1 MHFFWHQHKEQKEDE
16 RAQEQRQLALSYL
29 TGAWIEA
36 VSNGLDPDYIAEAAL
51 EAALKELVALKGEI
65 YVAELLAQ
73 TSPRVNAGEFS
84 IHITRQ

>member
-1 MHFFWHQHKEQKEDE
+1 MKFMWHQQKEEE

-36 VSNGLDPDYIAEAAL
+36 VSNGLDPDHIAEAAL
-51 EAALKELVALKGEI
+51 EASLKELVALKGEI
-65 YVAELLAQ
+65 YVAELLAAL
-73 TSPRVNAGEFS
+73 SPRVNAGEFS

>member
-1 MHFFWHQHKEQKEDE
+1 MWQHQKEED

-51 EAALKELVALKGEI
+51 EAALKELVALKGEV
-65 YVAELLAQ
+65 YVCNLLMSTA
-73 TSPRVNAGEFS
+73 PRVDAGEYS

>member
-1 MHFFWHQHKEQKEDE
+1 MTFMWHNQKEEE

-65 YVAELLAQ
+65 YVTQVLEDLA
-73 TSPRVNAGEFS
+73 PRVNAGEYS

>member
-1 MHFFWHQHKEQKEDE
+1 MLMWKQPKDDD

-36 VSNGLDPDYIAEAAL
+36 VSNGLDPDHIAEAAL

-65 YVAELLAQ
+65 YVSQMLNQL
-73 TSPRVNAGEFS
+73 SPRVNAGEFS

>member
-1 MHFFWHQHKEQKEDE
+1 MNFNWHSQKEED

-65 YVAELLAQ
+65 YVTELLKNLA
-73 TSPRVNAGEFS
+73 PRVNAGEYS

>member
-1 MHFFWHQHKEQKEDE
+1 MWHNQKEED

-51 EAALKELVALKGEI
+51 EASLKELVALKGEI
-65 YVAELLAQ
+65 YVAELLSGLA
-73 TSPRVNAGEFS
+73 PRVNAGEYS

>member
-1 MHFFWHQHKEQKEDE
+1 MHFVWQQPKDDE
-16 RAQEQRQLALSYL
+16 NAQEQRQLALSYL

-51 EAALKELVALKGEI
+51 EAALKELVALKGEV
-65 YVAELLAQ
+65 YVAQMLTQLS
-73 TSPRVNAGEFS
+73 TRVNAGEFS

>member
-1 MHFFWHQHKEQKEDE
+1 MHFMWQNQKEEE
-16 RAQEQRQLALSYL
+16 RAREQRQLALSYL

-36 VSNGLDPDYIAEAAL
+36 VSNGLDPDHIAEAAM

-65 YVAELLAQ
+65 YVAELLLSL
-73 TSPRVNAGEFS
+73 SPRINAGEFS

>member
-1 MHFFWHQHKEQKEDE
+1 MNFTWHNQKEED

-51 EAALKELVALKGEI
+51 EAALKELVALKGEN
-65 YVAELLAQ
+65 YVEGLLKNLA
-73 TSPRVNAGEFS
+73 PRVHNGEYS
-84 IHITRQ
+84 IHATRQ

>member
-1 MHFFWHQHKEQKEDE
+1 MHFMWQPPTEDD

-36 VSNGLDPDYIAEAAL
+36 VSNGLDPDHIAEAAL
-51 EAALKELVALKGEI
+51 EAALKELVALKGEV
-65 YVAELLAQ
+65 YVAQLMTQL
-73 TSPRVNAGEFS
+73 SPRVNAGEFS